1 MTSPHQTNGYQMKT
15 AIKETLLITLV
26 VICLAAMTACGGGG
40 GNSSRPSPSPTPVT
54 TQSQLQGVW
63 EKRGYGLVLEVSGN
77 RVAAYDFTTQTC
89 ARQPVDD
96 LSSLTSELDTITA
109 DGDEFTLR
117 AAPTGFVDR
126 YFKIASLPTACSTP
140 IGVSA
145 IELFEHTWHTFNE
158 YYAFFVERN
167 VDWLAQYDAVRP
179 TIHDGM
185 SDEALFAAIS
195 DLVSP
200 IDDVHISIKAGD
212 DVFSPG
218 SPKGFF
224 DDFRTEYEA
233 QNEIASVEDYFAQE
247 LNTALGI
254 IDNAYLDNE
263 YVEAGGP
270 SDDFFKWGLI
280 GDDIGYLFVGAF
292 ILQFDRT
299 IADQLSD
306 VEHVLDQALSDLDG
320 TDALIIDVRLSPGGA
335 DPIAIAVANRF
346 ADMERLALRKHTR
359 TIEGEGAPQ
368 EVSLIKSSRVTYN
381 NPVVV
386 LTSGFSASATEIF
399 SLAMRSLPHVTLVGE
414 PTIGALS
421 DVLEKPLPNGWQVD
435 LANEVYTDAG
445 GFTYEVTGVPPHI
458 EVPAYRKSERDI
470 GQDSAINAALTVLGV
485 ETN

>member
-1 MTSPHQTNGYQMKT
+1 MNNENSKTS
-15 AIKETLLITLV
+15 IKSELSRSLMLSLLLMAV
-26 VICLAAMTACGGGG
+26 AAMSACGSGGG
-40 GNSSRPSPSPTPVT
+40 SSSRPSPSPVT

-63 EKRGYGLVLEVSGN
+63 EKRGYGLVLDISGN

-126 YFKIASLPTACSTP
+126 YFKVASLPTVCATP
-140 IGVSA
+140 IGASA
-145 IELFEHTWHTFNE
+145 TEMFEHTWHTFNE

-185 SDEALFAAIS
+185 SDEALFAALS
-195 DLVSP
+195 DLVSL
-200 IDDVHISIKAGD
+200 IDDVHVSIKAGD

-233 QNEIASVEDYFAQE
+233 QNEIGSLEDYFAQE

-254 IDNAYLDNE
+254 IDNVYLDGE
-263 YVEAGGP
+263 FVEAGGP

-292 ILQFDRT
+292 ILQFDRS

-306 VEHVLDQALSDLDG
+306 VEQVIDQALSDLQG
-320 TDALIIDVRLSPGGA
+320 TDALIIDIRLSPGGA

-346 ADMERLALRKHTR
+346 ADMERLAVRKHTR
-359 TIEGEGAPQ
+359 TIDGEGASQ
-368 EVSLIKSSRVTYN
+368 ELSLNTSFRVTYS

-421 DVLEKPLPNGWQVD
+421 DVLEKPLPNGWQID
-435 LANEVYTDAG
+435 LANEVYTDAD

-458 EVPAYRKSERDI
+458 DVPAYGKTERDI
-470 GQDSAINAALTVLGV
+470 GQDSAINAALTLLGV
-485 ETN
+485 ATN